1 MVIDYLGRPCPA
13 WCSGRH
19 ESERPW
25 HGVTYHESEPVKLE
39 VLADPVEVQCIA
51 GMVQHP
57 DDADP
62 RKRNVFAWSWVVTSV
77 KLHRPS
83 DVIAYAN
90 MLSSFVDQLRELAVE
105 LAAAQAEDHAARS
118 DRT

>member
-1 MVIDYLGRPCPA
+1 MIDYKGRPCPA
-13 WCSGRH
+13 WCTERH
-19 ESERPW
+19 DSERPW

-62 RKRNVFAWSWVVTSV
+62 RKRNVFAWSWAVTSV
-77 KLHRPS
+77 TMHQPQ
-83 DVIAYAN
+83 DVIAYAD
-90 MLSSFVDQLRELAVE
+90 MLSSFADRLRDLAVE

>member
-1 MVIDYLGRPCPA
+1 VIDYMGRPCPP
-13 WCSGRH
+13 WCTERHDSGPH
-19 ESERPW
+19 W

-62 RKRNVFAWSWVVTSV
+62 RKRNVTAWSWAVTSV
-77 KLHRPS
+77 KMQQPS
-83 DVIAYAN
+83 DVIAYAD
-90 MLSSFVDQLRELAVE
+90 MLADYADRLRG
-105 LAAAQAEDHAARS
+105 LAADLAGAQAEDHTARS
-118 DRT
+118 WRT